1 MNGTHDGL
9 PDEPLARL
17 THLLTHAIPDT
28 PAIRAADAHALA
40 RRLMAPA
47 HGLTLRPAAP
57 PAGRGEPGGGP
68 GTGMGG
74 QGRALRRM
82 RPTI

>member
-57 PAGRGEPGGGP
+57 RPVGGNPGAARGREWGARGG
-68 GTGMGG
+68 
-74 QGRALRRM
+74 RCVE
-82 RPTI
+82 